1 MAELVFLDAVI
12 PGRGARVCGI
22 HRLWREWRI
31 LAWLAQAEAW
41 LAVRRRMRLA
51 STSDAAGG
59 VITGVP
65 PLLPPPL
72 LLLTLLLLLRVVK
85 LLGPSC

>member
-1 MAELVFLDAVI
+1 MLALDHGLAELVFLDAVI

-31 LAWLAQAEAW
+31 FAWLAQAEAW

-59 VITGVP
+59 VITGV
-65 PLLPPPL
+65 
-72 LLLTLLLLLRVVK
+72 V
-85 LLGPSC
+85 

>member
-1 MAELVFLDAVI
+1 M
-12 PGRGARVCGI
+12 CGI
-22 HRLWREWRI
+22 RRLWREWRI
-31 LAWLAQAEAW
+31 LAWLTQAEAR

-72 LLLTLLLLLRVVK
+72 LLLTLLLLPAVCGQASWPK
-85 LLGPSC
+85 LLSVISCGGVL